1 MRSLA
6 LVLLIL
12 VPLLWLQLQRRSN
25 EIVKQAQE
33 SRDDNLASMEADLS
47 VMKRAAGDWRHC

>member
-1 MRSLA
+1 VRSLA

-47 VMKRAAGDWRHC
+47 VMKRAAGDWGHC